1 MSNQQ
6 TTPTASHPPLRS
18 LLIGTGLA
26 VASLILVPA
35 FAQRLGMGS
44 SLSSALRVALMRAA
58 QRA

>member
-1 MSNQQ
+1 MSNAQGAA
-6 TTPTASHPPLRS
+6 PASHPQLRS
-18 LLIGTGLA
+18 LLIGTGFA

-35 FAQRLGMGS
+35 IAQRLGMGS